1 MPTSQTFH
9 NTISKEELA
18 DLPTKE
24 FAGYPV
30 TVINLE
36 QAEIAVRQIRES
48 GMIVGFDTETRPS
61 FQKGV
66 TYRVCLVQLS
76 VGKVCYLF
84 RLNKIKEFPDCL
96 KALLEDANVVKVGL
110 STQDDFK
117 NLRKWDE
124 ELEPKGFIE
133 LQQLVKTY
141 GIVDLINCSTAE
153 FTNCRMHDNMDMNMI
168 CATQSYGI
176 RFDGCEFYNNYVAT
190 EQYSNGS
197 FVYSYDSGEIEMTRC
212 TFRDNNYTDLCNEAD
227 KVKTENCRFLN

>member
-24 FAGYPV
+24 FAGHPV

-141 GIVDLINCSTAE
+141 GIIDLSLAKIYALLFGLKLSKRQRL
-153 FTNCRMHDNMDMNMI
+153 TNWEADQLNPRQLAYASLDAIAC
-168 CATQSYGI
+168 
-176 RFDGCEFYNNYVAT
+176 V
-190 EQYSNGS
+190 
-197 FVYSYDSGEIEMTRC
+197 EIYEALMTRGH
-212 TFRDNNYTDLCNEAD
+212 DII
-227 KVKTENCRFLN
+227 KQGM